1 MLLASVAGFV
11 KDLMG
16 LARGQPLIPQ
26 VNRQSRQCAEFG
38 GKSLGLGGLRAH
50 IARQVHRVAHHDA
63 RRKVRQLRCGLH
75 LKATG
80 KTRSG
85 KAVGRPRRDVD
96 LKTIRPAAPADV
108 PQILEFIRGLATYE
122 REPDAVVATEADL
135 LRDGFGPDP
144 RFRALIA
151 DVDGAPAGFALF
163 FTSYSTWRGHHGIRL
178 EDLYVTPELRGQ
190 GIGKALLARVAQI
203 AVAEGCPR
211 LEWDVLDWNAP
222 AIAVY
227 ERLGA
232 HILTEWRIMRLSGDA
247 LTALA
252 AQST

>member
-1 MLLASVAGFV
+1 M
-11 KDLMG
+11 
-16 LARGQPLIPQ
+16 
-26 VNRQSRQCAEFG
+26 
-38 GKSLGLGGLRAH
+38 H
-50 IARQVHRVAHHDA
+50 
-63 RRKVRQLRCGLH
+63 
-75 LKATG
+75 
-80 KTRSG
+80 
-85 KAVGRPRRDVD
+85 
-96 LKTIRPAAPADV
+96 IRPATPADV
-108 PQILEFIRGLATYE
+108 PTILHFIRELALYE
-122 REPDAVVATEADL
+122 REPQAVVATEADL

>member
-1 MLLASVAGFV
+1 M
-11 KDLMG
+11 
-16 LARGQPLIPQ
+16 
-26 VNRQSRQCAEFG
+26 
-38 GKSLGLGGLRAH
+38 H
-50 IARQVHRVAHHDA
+50 
-63 RRKVRQLRCGLH
+63 
-75 LKATG
+75 
-80 KTRSG
+80 
-85 KAVGRPRRDVD
+85 
-96 LKTIRPAAPADV
+96 IRPATPADV
-108 PQILEFIRGLATYE
+108 PTLLRFIRELALYE
-122 REPDAVVATEADL
+122 REPQAVVATEADL
-135 LRDGFGPDP
+135 LRDGFGPAP
-144 RFRALIA
+144 RFRALVA

-232 HILTEWRIMRLSGDA
+232 HILTEWRIMRIDGSA
-247 LTALA
+247 LEALA
-252 AQST
+252 GNVS